1 MGCSFLRFVF
11 GSWRSSLFFFFSFG
25 ILRYH
30 LSLIQQQKAGSRS
43 TGNVIAETRQG
54 VQVDSLPAPGFHT

>member
-11 GSWRSSLFFFFSFG
+11 GSWRSSLFFFPFV